1 MMITVSLTVEE
12 FKALEQLAQFRACLD
27 SETLLRCVV
36 GDLVHSTW
44 TGGSDERMYAH
55 QWLDRRFGSACYA
68 RELAEERN
76 KVSDFG
82 PRLAVAGVAVSSPIR
97 SAAVMPSA
105 SEQRWMKS
113 RVGFFAERSE

>member
-1 MMITVSLTVEE
+1 MITVSLTVEE

-55 QWLDRRFGSACYA
+55 QWLDRRFGSELYA
-68 RELAEERN
+68 HELADERRAQKKN
-76 KVSDFG
+76 KAASRPSAEIPDYFDQ
-82 PRLAVAGVAVSSPIR
+82 LVAGKGGQS
-97 SAAVMPSA
+97 
-105 SEQRWMKS
+105 
-113 RVGFFAERSE
+113 

>member
-12 FKALEQLAQFRACLD
+12 FKALEQLAQFRAGLD

-55 QWLDRRFGSACYA
+55 QWLDRRFGLEQYA
-68 RELAEERN
+68 HELVADRKAQKQN
-76 KVSDFG
+76 K
-82 PRLAVAGVAVSSPIR
+82 
-97 SAAVMPSA
+97 AASRPSA
-105 SEQRWMKS
+105 EISDYFDKLVAQKGNS
-113 RVGFFAERSE
+113 